1 MRIMKIYD
9 KTAETHTHVIIEN
22 QMALVRN
29 YVTNYKAEHLNHI
42 AIQIM
47 ITEEGYITEGG
58 DIVLNVHAKDTEK
71 TLAKCL
77 EEYDSYIE
85 SLHSDKEMI

>member
-22 QMALVRN
+22 QMTLVRN
-29 YVTNYKAEHLNHI
+29 YVTNYKPEHLNHI
-42 AIQIM
+42 AIQIL
-47 ITEEGYITEGG
+47 ITEEAYITELG
-58 DIVLNVHAKDTEK
+58 DIVLNVHAEDTEK

-77 EEYDSYIE
+77 EEYDTYME
-85 SLHSDKEMI
+85 RQYSDKEMI